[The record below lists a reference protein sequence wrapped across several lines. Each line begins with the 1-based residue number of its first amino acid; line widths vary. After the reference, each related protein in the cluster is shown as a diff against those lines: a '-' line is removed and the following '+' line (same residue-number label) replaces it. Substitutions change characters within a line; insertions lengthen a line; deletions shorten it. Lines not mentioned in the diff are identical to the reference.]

1 MLPGTQNAYTAGFA
15 GGVVGDGLGGEV
27 RRTRF
32 EGFRMNRT
40 VLVELLDSAQSYA
53 VQSWTFAEKDR
64 IMIGRS
70 PENDV
75 VVSDP
80 YVSRSH
86 AYLCW
91 EGGCW
96 RLISIS
102 SQQVLCDGQLRNEAM
117 LVDDTVFRL
126 GANGAFLRFVEADA
140 PAEQKNAKTLQY
152 DPALMPVFKLDNDK
166 LEREVAEIS
175 ASNYFQQLKQAAQTL
190 RQQRSASKSP

>member
-1 MLPGTQNAYTAGFA
+1 
-15 GGVVGDGLGGEV
+15 
-27 RRTRF
+27 
-32 EGFRMNRT
+32 
-40 VLVELLDSAQSYA
+40 
-53 VQSWTFAEKDR
+53 
-64 IMIGRS
+64 
-70 PENDV
+70 
-75 VVSDP
+75 
-80 YVSRSH
+80 
-86 AYLCW
+86 
-91 EGGCW
+91 
-96 RLISIS
+96 LISIS